1 MPAARA
7 PDAAMTGPEKLE
19 VPVEPVARTVGDV
32 NILDIGGRMTLG
44 SRETEGMGEIIRD
57 LLHDGRKKILLNL
70 EKVTYIDS
78 ASLGVLVAHYKRAVE
93 RDALVK
99 LLKPNQKTLSILV
112 MTKLNLVFEIFGD
125 EATAV
130 ASF

>member
-1 MPAARA
+1 
-7 PDAAMTGPEKLE
+7 
-19 VPVEPVARTVGDV
+19 
-32 NILDIGGRMTLG
+32 MTLG

-78 ASLGVLVAHYKRAVE
+78 ASLGVLVAHYKRAAD

-112 MTKLNLVFEIFGD
+112 MTKLNLVFEIFND
-125 EATAV
+125 EAEAV
-130 ASF
+130 GSF